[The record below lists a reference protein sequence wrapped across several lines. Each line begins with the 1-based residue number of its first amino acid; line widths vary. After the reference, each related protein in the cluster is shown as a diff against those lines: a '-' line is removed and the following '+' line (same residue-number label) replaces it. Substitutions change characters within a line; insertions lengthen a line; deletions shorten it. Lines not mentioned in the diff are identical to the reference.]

1 MGAARF
7 ANAALWGGALLAL
20 LGAGF
25 ASPWSSPL
33 ANPSQRAAMIT
44 TSLLALSACLG
55 LCTRLPLSARISIAM
70 SLVTL
75 LMGLYGAEV
84 FLRWRIVSQVQ
95 RAANRLGRS
104 FDPRNRLEV
113 LRDLRR
119 EGKEAWPVMFVG
131 PLVQGNEEL
140 PLLPL
145 AGISGVLTVH
155 CNEIGTPLVYP
166 SDQHGF
172 LNPPG
177 MWGPAPL
184 DVALLGDSF
193 AQGNCVSE
201 EENAAARIRREFPR
215 TLNLGIEAFGPL
227 LELAALREYLPSLR
241 PRRVVWLYDE
251 GDDLTADLNHEKARG
266 RLLEY
271 LEPDRVQHLA
281 ARQPEVDRFW
291 KAKFSELTARRRDS
305 ESALDRW
312 KSTLVSWLRLRT
324 LRGRVGLQASPPRP
338 DFAGVDLDLFRRI
351 LESARDATHGW
362 GGEFYFAYLP
372 AEASVRGRSS
382 AGQEALRDSVLQTVR
397 ELGIPSI
404 DLLPV
409 LQSAKDT
416 DSLYAFPGAHLTPK
430 GYGLLGDGIAM
441 GLKEPE

>member
-1 MGAARF
+1 
-7 ANAALWGGALLAL
+7 
-20 LGAGF
+20 
-25 ASPWSSPL
+25 
-33 ANPSQRAAMIT
+33 MIT

-75 LMGLYGAEV
+75 LIGLYGAEA

-95 RAANRLGRS
+95 RAANRLGRP
-104 FDPRNRLEV
+104 FDPRSRLEV

-119 EGKEAWPVMFVG
+119 EGKEAWPMMFVS

-145 AGISGVLTVH
+145 GGISGVLTVH
-155 CNEIGTPLVYP
+155 CNEIGTTLVYP
-166 SDQHGF
+166 SDEHGF

-177 MWGPAPL
+177 MWGPALL

-193 AQGNCVSE
+193 AHGNCVGA
-201 EENAAARIRREFPR
+201 EENAAARIRREFPH

-227 LELAALREYLPSLR
+227 LELAALKEYLPPLR
-241 PRRVVWLYDE
+241 PRRVVWLYYE
-251 GDDLTADLNHEKARG
+251 GNDLIADLNHEKARG

-271 LEPDRVQHLA
+271 LEPARLQHLA
-281 ARQPEVDRFW
+281 ARQEEVDRFW
-291 KAKFSELTARRRDS
+291 KAKSSEMMAKHRDS
-305 ESALDRW
+305 ENALDRW
-312 KSTLVSWLRLRT
+312 KSYLVSWSRLRT

-338 DFAGVDLDLFRRI
+338 DFSGADLDLFRRI
-351 LESARDATHGW
+351 LESARDTTRGW
-362 GGEFYFAYLP
+362 GGELIFAYLP
-372 AEASVRGRSS
+372 AEASVRNRSS
-382 AGQEALRDSVLQTVR
+382 AGQEDLRAAVFRMVR

-409 LQSAKDT
+409 LQSAKDPG
-416 DSLYAFPGAHLTPK
+416 SLYAFPGAHLSPK
-430 GYGLLGDGIAM
+430 GYALLGDGIAM